1 MPTFPVRQERTKP
14 SAGADGEVARVGR
27 VFGCAQAR
35 CVGRLV
41 MPPVLVTVLGAAVIA
56 VVRVLVDEY
65 GRDRGK

>member
-1 MPTFPVRQERTKP
+1 
-14 SAGADGEVARVGR
+14 
-27 VFGCAQAR
+27 
-35 CVGRLV
+35 